1 MSNIDFSQIE
11 MYDGKTF
18 DTLLKQIH
26 DNSNSKSTQIDA
38 LIKQLASFI
47 KNPDDASLLVPLL
60 AEYIEVSVKND
71 DQLIKMAGIIQRFV
85 KGASVNDD
93 STVGTLSEAEKEE
106 IRKNAKEMTKG
117 RIIKMEAG

>member
-1 MSNIDFSQIE
+1 MSKLDFSQIE

-38 LIKQLASFI
+38 LIKQLAGFI

-71 DQLIKMAGIIQRFV
+71 DQLIKMAGIIQRFA
-85 KGASVNDD
+85 KGAATTDD
-93 STVGTLSEAEKEE
+93 SNAGTLSEAEKEE
-106 IRKNAKEMTKG
+106 IRKNAKDISKG
-117 RIIKMEAG
+117 KIIKMEAG